1 MADNVGYT
9 PGSGAIVAADE
20 INGVLYQRIKP
31 TFGGDGVAIDIS
43 STNPLPVVT
52 DRTNQLLSIL
62 QRLTKILE
70 SNMIVDSA
78 QRQRITVDSITTGV
92 ALPTVSVV
100 TTVTT
105 VTAVTTVNAVT
116 VVTGQTNIGGYAA
129 TDQVPSLM
137 RISSDSLR
145 RNITV
150 T

>member
-43 STNPLPVVT
+43 PTNPLPVVT

-70 SNMIVDSA
+70 SNMVVDSA
-78 QRQRITVDSITTGV
+78 QRQRITVDAITTGV
-92 ALPTVSVV
+92 AEHEFATGWKPIALELSVPL
-100 TTVTT
+100 
-105 VTAVTTVNAVT
+105 
-116 VVTGQTNIGGYAA
+116 TNHGE
-129 TDQVPSLM
+129 
-137 RISSDSLR
+137 
-145 RNITV
+145 
-150 T
+150 

>member
-20 INGVLYQRIKP
+20 ISGVLYQRIKP

-43 STNPLPVVT
+43 SANPLPVVT
-52 DRTNQLLSIL
+52 DRNDSLTAMI

-70 SNMIVDSA
+70 SNMVVDSA
-78 QRQRITVDSITTGV
+78 QRQRITIDAITAGV
-92 ALPTVSVV
+92 SLPTVA
-100 TTVTT
+100 
-105 VTAVTTVNAVT
+105 AVTSVSTLV
-116 VVTGQTNIGGYAA
+116 GQQNIGGYAA
-129 TDQVPSLM
+129 ADQVPSLM
-137 RISSDSLR
+137 RISTDSLR

>member
-9 PGSGAIVAADE
+9 PGSGAIVAADD
-20 INGVLYQRIKP
+20 ISGVLYQRIKP
-31 TFGGDGVAIDIS
+31 TFGENGVAIDIS
-43 STNPLPVVT
+43 SANPLPVVT
-52 DRTNQLLSIL
+52 DRNDSLTAMI

-70 SNMIVDSA
+70 SNMVVDSS
-78 QRQRITVDSITTGV
+78 QRQRITIDSIAAGV
-92 ALPTVSVV
+92 ALPTVTAV

-105 VTAVTTVNAVT
+105 VTTLTTLT
-116 VVTGQTNIGGYAA
+116 TLTGQTNIGGYAA

-137 RISSDSLR
+137 RISTDSLR